1 MRPMRPPRA
10 ALLSLFATRRALS
23 LTLITF
29 DVDGTLVR
37 GSGQSSEASV
47 HARAFAHALGTTLGD
62 GRTPTRLPR
71 EALPGPKYHGSTDG
85 LILLNLARAELGL
98 APATAAPRLPELMNS
113 MHEFVASRAD
123 ADVVRGVEP
132 LDGVLP
138 TLRGLAADDRAVC
151 ALVTG
156 NVEGIARKK
165 MRAVGVAATGALA
178 PAHPEQ
184 LGRAWP
190 GDVGEA
196 FLGGFGSDFC
206 SGDIDDA
213 TRQHLDRAEQIVI
226 AHRRAADGSGGAIRR
241 VVHVGDAPNDVLA
254 ARACALDRRLGE
266 GVTVGCVGVAT
277 GSYGAEELRACAG
290 EPVPGLWEPVVLED
304 GIADP
309 GFVAACGLDS
319 GT

>member
-1 MRPMRPPRA
+1 MRPPRA

-123 ADVVRGVEP
+123 ADV
-132 LDGVLP
+132 
-138 TLRGLAADDRAVC
+138 DD
-151 ALVTG
+151 
-156 NVEGIARKK
+156 K
-165 MRAVGVAATGALA
+165 
-178 PAHPEQ
+178 
-184 LGRAWP
+184 
-190 GDVGEA
+190 
-196 FLGGFGSDFC
+196 
-206 SGDIDDA
+206 
-213 TRQHLDRAEQIVI
+213 
-226 AHRRAADGSGGAIRR
+226 
-241 VVHVGDAPNDVLA
+241 
-254 ARACALDRRLGE
+254 
-266 GVTVGCVGVAT
+266 
-277 GSYGAEELRACAG
+277 
-290 EPVPGLWEPVVLED
+290 
-304 GIADP
+304 
-309 GFVAACGLDS
+309 
-319 GT
+319 